1 MSSIYFNPTELT
13 SRWPELIYSHQSSSL
28 LCNCMSQSHIFVQP
42 SFISMAAEPLT
53 FRPQC
58 FMLKLKHFNNNNNN
72 NNKYLIKLFFNY
84 FINLIPR
91 CFNDESCV
99 TVPDTDGY
107 VMVLQ
112 PEEPKISLSGIDHF
126 ARSAAEFESQE
137 GVMLFPELRIVSTIT
152 REVEA
157 DAEATEEADD
167 DPTGKRDRGWCH
179 WDCRRSRSVWPTSL
193 RIICVFTSYWAQSQ
207 SGICCFCSA
216 YVTILPARVGVHLLS
231 PGDYVMRMKGLDRE
245 RREKENRERKISCLL
260 PDGRGRL
267 TSHAIC

>member
-1 MSSIYFNPTELT
+1 
-13 SRWPELIYSHQSSSL
+13 
-28 LCNCMSQSHIFVQP
+28 
-42 SFISMAAEPLT
+42 
-53 FRPQC
+53 
-58 FMLKLKHFNNNNNN
+58 MLKLKHFNNNNNN
-72 NNKYLIKLFFNY
+72 NNKYLIKLFFYY

-157 DAEATEEADD
+157 DAEAEATEEADD
-167 DPTGKRDRGWCH
+167 DPTGKRDRG
-179 WDCRRSRSVWPTSL
+179 
-193 RIICVFTSYWAQSQ
+193 
-207 SGICCFCSA
+207 
-216 YVTILPARVGVHLLS
+216 
-231 PGDYVMRMKGLDRE
+231 
-245 RREKENRERKISCLL
+245 
-260 PDGRGRL
+260 
-267 TSHAIC
+267 